1 MNLVKNELYKIL
13 HKRSTKIFLVIALL
27 FVILTNV
34 IYRFSDNLLVFSTTY
49 YEDYDMANNYVN
61 DYENNGI
68 GDKELYIYYKTYI
81 DTYELASKFDSNS
94 WEYQKYMDEYWYK
107 LQDYY
112 RAQDEGLDTTNLL
125 DELTQLSTNIE
136 NSNWQYFVN
145 EDINAANNNI
155 EQIKNSLDDPSLNN
169 TERANY
175 EKELFILEEQVK
187 LNQYRL
193 DKNVE
198 YGKDYLNIAIDA
210 INNALYGMA
219 EYKYSNDSDF
229 EDSVKSYYEN
239 WYILDEEVDTNN
251 GETLRSVFINFFNEY
266 SFLILVFG
274 IMIAGG
280 MVSDEFSKGTI
291 KSLLIIPQ
299 KRSKILLAKY
309 ISLLIMI
316 LLIIGVLIV
325 SELLVGGILLGFG
338 SLSVPVVVY
347 NISASDLEIVN
358 VFGYLGLQIITNL
371 PQIIL
376 LTTLAFAC
384 SVIVNSTAFSIVIP
398 FCGIIAAELING
410 FALAYDIGIL
420 NYFVTTNWDFTVYLF
435 GGTSIF
441 GNSLLHAIIVCLVY
455 LVIMLVVT
463 FIVFKRKDIKNI

>member
-1 MNLVKNELYKIL
+1 MNLVKNELYKIS

-34 IYRFSDNLLVFSTTY
+34 IYRFSNDLLAFSTTY

-125 DELTQLSTNIE
+125 DELTQLRTNIE

-155 EQIKNSLDDPSLNN
+155 EHIKNSLDDPSLNN

-198 YGKDYLNIAIDA
+198 YGRDYLNVAIDT

-239 WYILDEEVDTNN
+239 WYILEKEVDTNN

-410 FALAYDIGIL
+410 FALAYDIDIL

-455 LVIMLVVT
+455 LIIMLVVT

>member
-34 IYRFSDNLLVFSTTY
+34 IYRFSDDLLVFSTTY

-125 DELTQLSTNIE
+125 DELTQLRTNIE

-155 EQIKNSLDDPSLNN
+155 EHIKNSLDDPSLNN

-325 SELLVGGILLGFG
+325 SELLVGGILLGLG

-410 FALAYDIGIL
+410 FALAYDIDIL

-455 LVIMLVVT
+455 LIIMLVVT

>member
-125 DELTQLSTNIE
+125 DELTQLRTNIE

-145 EDINAANNNI
+145 EDINAVNNNI
-155 EQIKNSLDDPSLNN
+155 EHIKNSLDDPSLNN

-410 FALAYDIGIL
+410 FALAYDIDIL

-455 LVIMLVVT
+455 LIIMLVVT

>member
-34 IYRFSDNLLVFSTTY
+34 IYRFSDDLLVFSTTY

-125 DELTQLSTNIE
+125 DELTQLRTNIE

-155 EQIKNSLDDPSLNN
+155 EHIKNSLDDPSLNN

-198 YGKDYLNIAIDA
+198 YGRDYLNVAIDT

-239 WYILDEEVDTNN
+239 WYILEKEVDTNN

-410 FALAYDIGIL
+410 FALAYDIDIL

-455 LVIMLVVT
+455 LIIMLVVT

>member
-34 IYRFSDNLLVFSTTY
+34 IYRFSDDLLVFSTTY
-49 YEDYDMANNYVN
+49 YEDYDMALSYVN

-68 GDKELYIYYKTYI
+68 GDKELYIYYKSFI

-125 DELTQLSTNIE
+125 DELIQLRTNIE

-155 EQIKNSLDDPSLNN
+155 EHIKNSLDDPSLNN

-410 FALAYDIGIL
+410 FALAYDIDIL

-455 LVIMLVVT
+455 LIIMLVVT

>member
-34 IYRFSDNLLVFSTTY
+34 IYRFSDDLISYGTTY

-68 GDKELYIYYKTYI
+68 GDKELYIYYKAYI

-112 RAQDEGLDTTNLL
+112 LTLDEGLDTTNLL
-125 DELTQLSTNIE
+125 DELTQLRTNIE

-198 YGKDYLNIAIDA
+198 YGKDYLNIAIDT

-266 SFLILVFG
+266 SFLILVFV

-410 FALAYDIGIL
+410 FALAYDIDIL

-455 LVIMLVVT
+455 LIIMLVVT

>member
-34 IYRFSDNLLVFSTTY
+34 IYRFSDDLLVFSTTY
-49 YEDYDMANNYVN
+49 YEDYDMALSYVN

-125 DELTQLSTNIE
+125 DELTQLRTNIE

-155 EQIKNSLDDPSLNN
+155 EHIKNSLDDPSLNN

-455 LVIMLVVT
+455 LIIMLVVT